1 MAGVEVVDRDP
12 IELRAE
18 VGFELAHQVAGMAG
32 QVFDLGSVLRRDDE
46 AELVA
51 IVPAAIEKGVTIG
64 TILGRRIEPAAL
76 AIARGAIA
84 LDAAQMSSGLAAFAS
99 GANGA
104 RLDDDAAATGLAMA
118 PAVRQVARADEGRAA
133 PALYAPAGRDRAV
146 PTRLAGGSA
155 AAARDS
161 PGGSAMLVGDLSDLG
176 EEALGLAR
184 LRRIGA
190 NAAGPGAEAVV
201 VIGAHQKI
209 VTRGDALHSRRVSH

>member
-1 MAGVEVVDRDP
+1 
-12 IELRAE
+12 
-18 VGFELAHQVAGMAG
+18 MAG
-32 QVFDLGSVLRRDDE
+32 QVFDLGSILRRDDE

-84 LDAAQMSSGLAAFAS
+84 LDVAQMSSGLAAFVS

-104 RLDDDAAATGLAMA
+104 RLDDEAAATGLAMA

-161 PGGSAMLVGDLSDLG
+161 PGGSACWWAIFLTLVRKLLAWPAFDASERMRPGLGRKRLSSS
-176 EEALGLAR
+176 ALIRKL
-184 LRRIGA
+184 
-190 NAAGPGAEAVV
+190 
-201 VIGAHQKI
+201 
-209 VTRGDALHSRRVSH
+209 